1 MIQFAIV
8 GERRIELWLSLI
20 SIALSNN
27 REKQGG
33 DGILGGSQESWLERR
48 CAGQTN
54 RIFELLSLKWK
65 TTEFE
70 GSQSF

>member
-33 DGILGGSQESWLERR
+33 DGILGGRQESWLERR
-48 CAGQTN
+48 CGGQTN